1 MNPNAPTK
9 DKDFG
14 HSTADKAKDAA
25 HSVADKAKDTA
36 HSMTEKAKD
45 AGSALVDKAKD
56 VASQAGDKMKQGAAA
71 VGDAVSSAASNAGKT
86 AEKWTASAGVGI
98 KHLGET
104 IEEKGPRDGMLGSA
118 TRAVASTLEDT
129 GKYIEEEGLSGMMDD
144 VTNVVRRH
152 PLPAVLVGIGIGFL
166 IGRTLGS

>member
-1 MNPNAPTK
+1 MSSNAPTK

-14 HSTADKAKDAA
+14 NSM
-25 HSVADKAKDTA
+25 ADKAKDTA
-36 HSMTEKAKD
+36 
-45 AGSALVDKAKD
+45 SALVDKAKD
-56 VASQAGDKMKQGAAA
+56 VASQAGDKVKQGAAA
-71 VGDAVSSAASNAGKT
+71 VGEAVSSAASNAGKT
-86 AEKWTASAGVGI
+86 ADKWTSSAGVGI

-104 IEEKGPRDGMLGSA
+104 IEEKGPRDGMLGNA

-129 GKYIEEEGLSGMMDD
+129 GKYLEQEGLSGMMDD